1 MKLSRTVDNLRFM
14 ENELKREHGKKPK
27 HETLVRIRTFENAIK
42 ELEGERWIPVTEPFE
57 YADVCRKCYEKI
69 FERKK

>member
-1 MKLSRTVDNLRFM
+1 MHKCRICRKKLDYRDTVHLRA
-14 ENELKREHGKKPK
+14 
-27 HETLVRIRTFENAIK
+27 HEKTTYDHFR
-42 ELEGERWIPVTEPFE
+42 TEPFE